1 MSQIEQKVGKNERV
15 TIKIT
20 STELDLID
28 AFIDRVKDT
37 YNRRI
42 NISSVLRLS
51 LQMTKD
57 VIPPEKI
64 LEDLQNSD
72 RRRKRI

>member
-1 MSQIEQKVGKNERV
+1 MSQIEQKAEKNERV

-42 NISSVLRLS
+42 NISSVLKLS
-51 LQMTKD
+51 LQMTKGI
-57 VIPPEKI
+57 IPPEKI